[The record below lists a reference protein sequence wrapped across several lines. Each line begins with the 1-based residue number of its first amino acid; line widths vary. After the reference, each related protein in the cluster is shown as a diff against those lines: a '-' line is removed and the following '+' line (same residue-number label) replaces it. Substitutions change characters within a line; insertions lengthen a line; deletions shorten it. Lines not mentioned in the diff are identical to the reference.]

1 MTPRAG
7 MLIAAGALVAG
18 TVTVLPAGPADA
30 AEPTPRPLPRLAWT
44 GCATQAYPKLQ
55 CATLKV
61 PLDHD
66 DPAGRSITLALTR
79 VPHTAKTFQG
89 PLLVNPGGPGGS
101 GRTMAGYVAASL
113 PPKVAAEY
121 DVIGFDPRGVGR
133 SEPALDC
140 RPGHFAPV
148 RPDSVPLG
156 ADAEKAAVERAQ
168 AFAEACGDK
177 YADVLPYID
186 TVSTARDVDAIREAL
201 GAPKVN
207 YLGYSYGTYLG
218 AVYARLYPDRV
229 RRMALDSVVN
239 PHGVWYEDNIAQD
252 YAFDTRHKDFMA
264 WVARQNAVY
273 KLGTDPA
280 AVEAAWYRMRDALRE
295 APAGGKVGPGEL
307 EDTFLPGGYYNGYW
321 PRLASAFSSYVNDG
335 DAAPLTEAYEK
346 YGEADASADNGYSV
360 YTSVQCRDAA
370 WPRDW
375 NVWRKDSWDVHAK
388 APFSTWNNAWYNAPC
403 AFWPVPALTP
413 PDVTNDQL
421 PPVLILQATEDAATP
436 YEGAVALHR
445 LVRGSS
451 LVVEEGGG
459 NHGVTLG
466 GNDCLDDHLAA
477 YLATGTVPRAEDGGE
492 VDAVCEALPEPEP
505 EPLAPAGKT
514 EKKAGKEAGK
524 EAGKDAQSDAAS
536 GNRVGALRPEAT
548 GVTLHGLLG
557 HVR

>member
-18 TVTVLPAGPADA
+18 TVTVLPATPAGA
-30 AEPTPRPLPRLAWT
+30 GEPTPRPFPRLAWT

-148 RPDSVPLG
+148 RPDSVPRG
-156 ADAEKAAVERAQ
+156 ADAEKVAVERARG
-168 AFAEACGDK
+168 FAEACGDK

-186 TVSTARDVDAIREAL
+186 TVSTARDLDAIRDAL
-201 GAPKVN
+201 GAPKVT

-280 AVEAAWYRMRDALRE
+280 AVEAAWYRMRDTLRE

-421 PPVLILQATEDAATP
+421 PPTLILQATEDAATP
-436 YEGAVALHR
+436 YEGGMALHR
-445 LVRGSS
+445 LLRGSS

-477 YLATGTVPRAEDGGE
+477 YLATGTVPRAKDGAE

-505 EPLAPAGKT
+505 EPLAAAGKKKAT
-514 EKKAGKEAGK
+514 EKSGK
-524 EAGKDAQSDAAS
+524 
-536 GNRVGALRPEAT
+536 RVGALRAEAT
-548 GVTLHGLLG
+548 GITLHGLLG

>member
-18 TVTVLPAGPADA
+18 TVTVLPAAPAGA
-30 AEPTPRPLPRLAWT
+30 GEPAPRPLPPLAWT
-44 GCATQAYPKLQ
+44 GCATKAYPKLQ

-61 PLDHD
+61 PLNHD

-79 VPHTAKTFQG
+79 VPHTASTFQG

-101 GRTMAGYVAASL
+101 GRAMAGYVAASL

-121 DVIGFDPRGVGR
+121 DVIGFDPRGVGK

-140 RPGHFAPV
+140 EPGHFAPV
-148 RPDSVPLG
+148 RADSVPTG
-156 ADAEKAAVERAQ
+156 AEAERAAVDRARS
-168 AFAEACGDK
+168 FAEACGKK

-186 TVSTARDVDAIREAL
+186 TVSTARDLDAIRAAL
-201 GAPKVN
+201 GAPQIN

-218 AVYARLYPDRV
+218 AVYARLHPDRV

-239 PHGVWYEDNIAQD
+239 PHGVWYEDNISQD

-264 WVARQNAVY
+264 WVARQDAVY

-280 AVEAAWYRMRDALRE
+280 AVEAAWYRMRDALRA

-321 PRLASAFSSYVNDG
+321 PRLANAFSAYVNDA
-335 DAAPLTEAYEK
+335 DPAPLKEAYER
-346 YGEADASADNGYSV
+346 YGEADAAADNGYSV

-375 NVWRKDSWDVHAK
+375 NVWRKDNWDVHAK

-403 AFWPVPALTP
+403 AFWPVESLTP

-421 PPVLILQATEDAATP
+421 PPVLILQATDDAATP
-436 YEGAVALHR
+436 YEGGVALHR

-451 LVVEEGGG
+451 LVVEQGGG

-466 GNDCLDDHLAA
+466 GNDCLDDHLAT
-477 YLATGTVPRAEDGGE
+477 YLATGKVPRAEGDAE

-505 EPLAPAGKT
+505 EPLTATG
-514 EKKAGKEAGK
+514 KKAQGEKAADGRTSGEKAPEKRAGR
-524 EAGKDAQSDAAS
+524 AGIPLAE
-536 GNRVGALRPEAT
+536 PI
-548 GVTLHGLLG
+548 GVALHGLLG

>member
-18 TVTVLPAGPADA
+18 TVTVLPAAPAGA
-30 AEPTPRPLPRLAWT
+30 GEPTPRPLSPLAWT
-44 GCATQAYPKLQ
+44 DCATQAYTRLQ

-61 PLDHD
+61 PLNHD
-66 DPAGRSITLALTR
+66 DPAGRMITLALTR
-79 VPHTAKTFQG
+79 VPHTAKTSQG

-101 GRTMAGYVAASL
+101 GRAMAGYVAASL

-121 DVIGFDPRGVGR
+121 DVIGFDPRGVGK

-140 RPGHFAPV
+140 EPGHFAPV
-148 RPDSVPLG
+148 RADSVPNS
-156 ADAEKAAVERAQ
+156 AAAERAAVARAQ
-168 AFAEACGDK
+168 SFARSCGDK
-177 YADVLPYID
+177 YADLLPYID
-186 TVSTARDVDAIREAL
+186 TVSTARDLDAIRRAV
-201 GAPKVN
+201 GAQKIN

-218 AVYARLYPDRV
+218 SVYARLYPERV

-252 YAFDTRHKDFMA
+252 YAFDTRHKAFMA

-280 AVEAAWYRMRDALRE
+280 AVEAAWYRMRNALR
-295 APAGGKVGPGEL
+295 ASPAGGKVGPGEL

-321 PRLASAFSSYVNDG
+321 PRLASAFAAYVNDA
-335 DAAPLTEAYEK
+335 DPAPLKAAYER
-346 YGEADASADNGYSV
+346 YGEADAAADNGYSV
-360 YTSVQCRDAA
+360 YTSVQCRDAG

-375 NVWRKDSWDVHAK
+375 NVWRKDSWDTHAK

-403 AFWPVPALTP
+403 AFWPVDSLTP
-413 PDVTNDQL
+413 PDVTNDQV
-421 PPVLILQATEDAATP
+421 PPVLILQATDDAATP
-436 YEGAVALHR
+436 YEGGVALHR
-445 LVRGSS
+445 LMRGSS

-466 GNDCLDDHLAA
+466 GNDCLDEHLAS
-477 YLATGTVPRAEDGGE
+477 YLATGKVPRGKDDAE
-492 VDAVCEALPEPEP
+492 VDAVCAALPDPEPEP
-505 EPLAPAGKT
+505 VTPAAPSTPEKTGKRAGAVRAEPAGI
-514 EKKAGKEAGK
+514 A
-524 EAGKDAQSDAAS
+524 
-536 GNRVGALRPEAT
+536 
-548 GVTLHGLLG
+548 LHGLLG